1 MVSAID
7 ATLAR
12 PAACAPR
19 CTQARRLARGP
30 GYGFRPG
37 PPKNSSVIEEIGPI
51 VTLAACLWV
60 LISAAVSAR
69 PWHRGLPMM
78 LPALCIG
85 LWAAGELG
93 TLRAQTPEGVLF
105 WRRVLWLGGLG
116 LALSWYWAGKTLAR
130 SFEPGEGRVLL
141 GVLALPLVAAYACL
155 FVPND
160 SLLASWYE
168 RPPRHGWV
176 FWAVLPYVWGLTLV
190 GSAAFLATARRLGQ
204 SNPLRMGAIAVGS
217 CFPIAAHIF
226 HNLSVP
232 VVTTDITPTFIGV
245 GLVLMQVA
253 LFEAGVNGFLP
264 VARRDVIEHLGSAV
278 LMADLDHV
286 VVDANPAARRLLAGR
301 EVLGRRLEEV
311 TQELLHQPGAC
322 LELER
327 FTVDGRFGE
336 VGHFAVLTDRTESRR
351 EERKVL
357 QTHKLQAL
365 GTLTAGIAH
374 EVNNPLAFVRAN
386 LAGLEE
392 LANGMRD
399 PHVRALLPPKLAEL
413 AADAPDLVAES
424 IEGVERIGRLVRRL
438 RSFARADGEQP
449 GEVRRVSLGDVAR
462 KAALV
467 ASVGLPE
474 DALCIVEQPDAPRVH
489 ANEDELVQIALN
501 LIVNAVQ
508 ASAPERVEIEVAVA
522 RVEDGA
528 SLLVRDRGP
537 GISEA
542 VLPHVF
548 DPFFTTKPP
557 GEGTGL
563 GLSLSY
569 DLARRNGGRIE
580 ARNRPGGGAEFEL
593 WLPSE
598 EPLAFAGLSSAA

>member
-1 MVSAID
+1 VRGLRVSP
-7 ATLAR
+7 R
-12 PAACAPR
+12 PAEE
-19 CTQARRLARGP
+19 
-30 GYGFRPG
+30 
-37 PPKNSSVIEEIGPI
+37 SSVLEEIGPI

-78 LPALCIG
+78 LPAICIA

-93 TLRAQTPEGVLF
+93 TLRAQTPDGVLF
-105 WRRVLWLGGLG
+105 WRRVLWAGGFG
-116 LALSWYWAGKTLAR
+116 LALSWYWSGKSLAR
-130 SFEPGEGRVLL
+130 TFEPESGGVLL
-141 GVLALPLVAAYACL
+141 AVLALPLILAYGCL
-155 FVPND
+155 YVPND
-160 SLLASWYE
+160 ALLVSWYE
-168 RPPRHGWV
+168 RPPRRGWV
-176 FWAVLPYVWGLTLV
+176 FWAILPYVWGLTLV
-190 GSAAFLATARRLGQ
+190 GSAAFLSTARRLGQ
-204 SNPLRMGAIAVGS
+204 SSPLRVVAIVVGS
-217 CFPIAAHIF
+217 CLPFAAHVL
-226 HNLSVP
+226 HNLNATVS
-232 VVTTDITPTFIGV
+232 TSDHTPTLIGV
-245 GLVLMQVA
+245 GLVLIQLA

-286 VVDANPAARRLLAGR
+286 VVDANPAARRLLGR
-301 EVLGRRLEEV
+301 RAALGRRLEEV
-311 TQELLHQPGAC
+311 TQELLDQPGTS
-322 LELER
+322 LELETC
-327 FTVDGRFGE
+327 TVRGRFGE
-336 VGHFAVLTDRTESRR
+336 VGHFAVLTDRSESRR
-351 EERKVL
+351 QERKVL

-399 PHVRALLPPKLAEL
+399 PHLRALLPPKLAEL

-438 RSFARADGEQP
+438 RSFARVDGEQP
-449 GEVRRVSLGDVAR
+449 SEVRRVSLGDVAR

-467 ASVGLPE
+467 AGVGLPE
-474 DALCIVEQPDAPRVH
+474 EALRVSEQPDAPRVQ

-508 ASAPERVEIEVAVA
+508 ASPPGRVEIEVAVA
-522 RVEDGA
+522 RVEDGT
-528 SLLVRDRGP
+528 SLWVRDRGP
-537 GISEA
+537 GIADA

-593 WLPSE
+593 WLPADE
-598 EPLAFAGLSSAA
+598 ALVFAGLSSAA